1 MGPYIWSETSRVK
14 SFYVNV
20 TSELVAC
27 VGKADNL
34 GIFCMNE
41 SMYYG

>member
-1 MGPYIWSETSRVK
+1 MGPYIWSETSRVN
-14 SFYVNV
+14 SFIVNV

-27 VGKADNL
+27 VGKANNL
-34 GIFCMNE
+34 GFVCLNE